1 MIQFQTAISQRQS
14 EKLNRQNDALNT
26 ADKIR
31 HAKSEKLRSWDY
43 SWCKIK
49 RKG

>member
-14 EKLNRQNDALNT
+14 EKLNKQNDAVNT

-31 HAKSEKLRSWDY
+31 HAKSEKLRS
-43 SWCKIK
+43 
-49 RKG
+49 